1 MLVSGGKIIAI
12 DGVNTTSAT
21 LSGDGVFTPL
31 GVNTDNVATKKF
43 VTDNLN
49 TVSSKLTN
57 TDNYLSAAIDYV
69 SANAGKTY
77 KPGAGIEIDNNN
89 VVSIS
94 SDYIDA
100 ITSVSAIKG
109 TIITGD
115 SNFNITSSNSGKN
128 ILWNLELTSQ
138 PVVTDTTLS
147 GYNGIIAR
155 KDSTVSS
162 QWNVG
167 LDGTYKSAI
176 EQVSGK
182 LDKSDSAKFYPAEN
196 PSGFITGIPTSSNW
210 DSVYSSVKTNSG
222 TWNNVSAKVDTTA
235 MSAYYKKTET
245 SSKEEIKNE
254 FNATSA
260 WANVTF
266 LPSGDYLSANALNN
280 LSGKWQ
286 NASDEVEANSS
297 YWNETTQKVNDSA
310 NTWNT
315 VTAKADQTD
324 LETLSSNVENISADV
339 ETISS
344 NLDNKLN
351 KNDFT
356 AWSATID
363 TAFYSAGEGLA
374 LNNHTFSISA
384 KYLSANALDNVSG
397 NWNSVYNTVSSNSAK
412 WDNLTAINT
421 FSSIGG
427 VSARNSADELL
438 FEPGDNVSITTA
450 NNTITFS
457 AKDTTYD
464 ENDFISASHLD
475 NIVSVSATVKS
486 NSANWND
493 VSSKA
498 NSADL
503 TALSSKVNNLSGELN
518 TTSSFL
524 SGAIDVVSAEFEKV
538 IYTSASAGWD
548 VTPYSAGQNI
558 NITNH
563 TISGKDWT
571 DTIKEASAN
580 AVTTVENKF
589 NGENNTITAYGTSSF
604 ANDKY
609 TAGIGLALNDH
620 QFYVSGKYIT
630 SAGDSLSGKMLILK
644 DNEWVEMPEFGGF
657 ATANSGEGHPD
668 VQNPSTKLIYL
679 VKNSTV
685 TGNDK
690 YSEWI
695 YTSADAQTTAW
706 ECIGDTSLDLTPYLT
721 KTEAEDTYQR
731 KGNYVTSSTSIISAN
746 ETYGLTNDGNTIKWV
761 KLEDNDTTYTAGK
774 NIVISGNNNEISV
787 SGLHNTTLTSTDDSV
802 GITATTD
809 ASGNIQYDLGVNTI
823 PGISGISGVS
833 AYYDESSD
841 QYIVGLENYNEIGFA
856 KFSTSSNVFTTSAV
870 VNGYNEDL
878 NVNPTKITLTNDKIL
893 LKKGFYHID
902 AQTNFN
908 VTTADNNYYDV
919 IVKSI
924 PTAATITQMIDGSYA
939 HTETVDLSF
948 DIRITTDDTPIEI
961 SVENFKTNETFAI
974 SNLNIHEIVSMPSQI
989 EGGAGN
995 YQAGNGI
1002 SIGNDTIAA
1011 KIGNGLEFNES
1022 NAIQVKLGKGLK
1034 FDDSQGVQAVTID
1047 SDVNEVVETV
1057 QELQESL
1064 DTKITD
1070 NYPPAMITIADLQVA
1085 NQTQYAPS
1093 NGGMLIGYLFTCPIT
1108 HKIYAGSN
1116 NDYKTKIGIYT
1127 KQWSG
1132 DNKKVILGIYEYQ
1145 PDYVNPDTQQVGKTE
1160 ALCDTGIIE
1169 LQQGY
1174 AEYDVKNLGT
1184 KTIHEMKPGCF
1195 YYATIYL
1202 SYKAGDTNGI
1212 TLFGA
1217 PGYNTQVNNLKPG
1230 ITITNVNCIH
1240 ASLYEGLDGYSP
1252 NLNFDQMGFSWQYNS
1267 YPPSSTSDPYT
1278 SQGIVEAHA
1287 AGRPYFAI
1295 RNVKI
1300 VTGN

>member
-1 MLVSGGKIIAI
+1 MAVQKHNTYYDSELYYYDENGVRQPLQVGKVYSAGSGIKIENDI
-12 DGVNTTSAT
+12 
-21 LSGDGVFTPL
+21 
-31 GVNTDNVATKKF
+31 
-43 VTDNLN
+43 
-49 TVSSKLTN
+49 
-57 TDNYLSAAIDYV
+57 
-69 SANAGKTY
+69 
-77 KPGAGIEIDNNN
+77 
-89 VVSIS
+89 IS
-94 SDYIDA
+94 
-100 ITSVSAIKG
+100 
-109 TIITGD
+109 
-115 SNFNITSSNSGKN
+115 
-128 ILWNLELTSQ
+128 
-138 PVVTDTTLS
+138 
-147 GYNGIIAR
+147 
-155 KDSTVSS
+155 
-162 QWNVG
+162 
-167 LDGTYKSAI
+167 
-176 EQVSGK
+176 VSGK
-182 LDKSDSAKFYPAEN
+182 YLTSADPASAGKQLVLKDNKWEELILPPSSDWLPTIKEASANSYTAATAWTDAQHYLTAHQVIPSAKWENASDVVVSNSAKWNDGYTTLTANSADWLKEDDIIGLATKDELNTASSTLNTNKLDKTVFDEYKDFVNGELPKKQDKS
-196 PSGFITGIPTSSNW
+196 
-210 DSVYSSVKTNSG
+210 
-222 TWNNVSAKVDTTA
+222 A
-235 MSAYYKKTET
+235 MSAYALSSWVDENYQKK
-245 SSKEEIKNE
+245 
-254 FNATSA
+254 
-260 WANVTF
+260 
-266 LPSGDYLSANALNN
+266 GDYLSANALD
-280 LSGKWQ
+280 LISETSGKW
-286 NASDEVEANSS
+286 NEVSS
-297 YWNETTQKVNDSA
+297 K
-310 NTWNT
+310 
-315 VTAKADQTD
+315 
-324 LETLSSNVENISADV
+324 
-339 ETISS
+339 
-344 NLDNKLN
+344 LD

-356 AWSATID
+356 AWSANYDEYVKSIENDVGNLKTNSSNWD
-363 TAFYSAGEGLA
+363 SVY
-374 LNNHTFSISA
+374 NNVNTNSA
-384 KYLSANALDNVSG
+384 KWDAASDEVTSHSA
-397 NWNSVYNTVSSNSAK
+397 NWNSVYNTVSSNSAN
-412 WDNLTAINT
+412 WNNLTAINT

-486 NSANWND
+486 NSANWNE

-538 IYTSASAGWD
+538 VYTSATANWD
-548 VTPYSAGQNI
+548 VTTYSAGQNI

-571 DTIKEASAN
+571 DAIEAASDN

-644 DNEWVEMPEFGGF
+644 DNEWMEMPEFGGF
-657 ATANSGEGHPD
+657 ATANSGAGHPD

-679 VKNSTV
+679 VKNSSV

-695 YTSADAQTTAW
+695 YTSAEQTTAW

-731 KGNYVTSSTSIISAN
+731 KGNYVTSSTSTISAN

-809 ASGNIQYDLGVNTI
+809 ASGNIQYNLGVNTI

-924 PTAATITQMIDGSYA
+924 PTVATITQMIDGSYA

-1047 SDVNEVVETV
+1047 SDVNEVVEIV

-1184 KTIHEMKPGCF
+1184 KTTHEMKPGCF

-1252 NLNFDQMGFSWQYNS
+1252 NLNFNQMGFSWQYNS